1 MKKLICKNAL
11 IAFICIMIII
21 FISAGVSGFGPIWL
35 NSIAMR
41 QFENSYES
49 YILME
54 SYHRI
59 MIAIN
64 VIQIAVGVFGLGKI
78 GLNIYNYIKNER

>member
-1 MKKLICKNAL
+1 MKKLICKSAL
-11 IAFICIMIII
+11 TAFICLMIII
-21 FISAGVSGFGPIWL
+21 FISVGVSGFGPIWL

-41 QFENSYES
+41 QFENSYEG

-59 MIAIN
+59 MVGINIVQVAIG
-64 VIQIAVGVFGLGKI
+64 AFGLGKI
-78 GLNIYNYIKNER
+78 GINIYNYFKNER